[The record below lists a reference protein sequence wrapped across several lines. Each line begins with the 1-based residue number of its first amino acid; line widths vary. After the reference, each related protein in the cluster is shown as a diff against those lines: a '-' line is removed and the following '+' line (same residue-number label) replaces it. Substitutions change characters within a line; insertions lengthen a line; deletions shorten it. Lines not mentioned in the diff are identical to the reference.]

1 MNNMH
6 KSQGSA
12 PQASSSL
19 YSTAK
24 AVTRFIFGELQ
35 LPPYLSHY
43 ATFFTGLATG
53 AVAASKLHTY
63 LARNK
68 RDRAKVQLA
77 VYHIIRLF
85 ERDPD
90 YQAALQHPQQ
100 LLERM
105 EPEVL
110 RMVGK
115 HLTIDE
121 AAEVTSELKR
131 AYEGSAA
138 GDLGCKRVRLTERDV
153 VREGMGPG
161 SFPADLSPPRGFLS
175 DVGDGRVYGN
185 ANTQE
190 YGLLPPRSAIEA
202 HTQRDGEAPRSD
214 SPFED
219 EDRLTSD
226 QKQLQ
231 FELHRDNEDMMDIDD
246 PSSPAYHGSIATPC
260 PIPARRSAA
269 PSPESSPASARHGPT
284 PTRGRKRGSY
294 DADIDV
300 HLDTNTDKPKT
311 PAKTKGKRAVKK
323 QSYKPAGG
331 GYGYDPNDPE
341 FYSSSSEKENSPP
354 LSPLP
359 ADDSTPSWL
368 KQSLQEAE
376 ATTRRGNHTATPSR
390 RALQSSPAHP
400 PPVIAMVGGLKRYG
414 SILSPIAEG
423 SSVRGSSSPP
433 STEGQ
438 ATSAGSARLPA
449 SVKAIEAWPTQPVV
463 SYSDSEKDATPSPP
477 ATTPRRTPVRAPPS
491 PALAS
496 TPEPATTPRQPLK
509 CGRKRGRGPGIPLT
523 PPAQNSAART
533 PAPRKSSRKTA
544 YGGVYTK

>member
-19 YSTAK
+19 YSMAK
-24 AVTRFIFGELQ
+24 AITRFIFGEVQ

-43 ATFFTGLATG
+43 AAFFTGLATG
-53 AVAASKLHTY
+53 AAAASRLHKY

-85 ERDPD
+85 ERLPD
-90 YQAALQHPQQ
+90 HQAALQRPQQ

-115 HLTIDE
+115 HLTMDE

-138 GDLGCKRVRLTERDV
+138 EDHVRKRVRVTKRDV

-161 SFPADLSPPRGFLS
+161 SFPANSSSPRGFLS
-175 DVGDGRVYGN
+175 DIDPGRVYGN
-185 ANTQE
+185 ADTQE
-190 YGLLPPRSAIEA
+190 YGLLPPQPAIEA
-202 HTQRDGEAPRSD
+202 QTQRHVEAPRSD
-214 SPFED
+214 TPIED

-226 QKQLQ
+226 QKQLE
-231 FELHRDNEDMMDIDD
+231 FELHRDSEDMMDIDD
-246 PSSPAYHGSIATPC
+246 PSSPAYHGSITTPC
-260 PIPARRSAA
+260 PIPAQRSAA
-269 PSPESSPASARHGPT
+269 PSPESSPAPARIAPT
-284 PTRGRKRGSY
+284 PTPARKCGSY

-300 HLDTNTDKPKT
+300 HLDKDTDAPKT
-311 PAKTKGKRAVKK
+311 SAKAKAKRPVKK
-323 QSYKPAGG
+323 QSYKRAGG
-331 GYGYDPNDPE
+331 GYGYDPNDLD

-354 LSPLP
+354 LSPLS
-359 ADDSTPSWL
+359 ADDSMPSWL
-368 KQSLQEAE
+368 EQSFQESE
-376 ATTRRGNHTATPSR
+376 ATTLRGNHTDPPSR

-423 SSVRGSSSPP
+423 GSVQGGSSSPP
-433 STEGQ
+433 STEECQG
-438 ATSAGSARLPA
+438 TSTPIPRLPA
-449 SVKAIEAWPTQPVV
+449 SVQAIADWPISPVPT
-463 SYSDSEKDATPSPP
+463 YSSSEKDATPT
-477 ATTPRRTPVRAPPS
+477 TTPCLRA

-496 TPEPATTPRQPLK
+496 TPSPTTTPHQPLK
-509 CGRKRGRGPGIPLT
+509 RGRARGRAPRIPLT
-523 PPAQNSAART
+523 PPAQNSART
-533 PAPRKSSRKTA
+533 PGPRKSSRKTA